1 MARPVLLL
9 TRPRQAS
16 LDFAASLG
24 EGVAAEVVIAPLIA
38 IEPVGEVPGLDGF
51 AGVIVTS
58 GHAVAR
64 LGKALRGRQVFTVG
78 EQTAEAA
85 AAFGANA
92 HCLGA
97 TVDAFID
104 RIEEVATPAI
114 YLHGQHVSSDIEDV
128 ARARGLDVSAQVIY
142 DQVPCPMQEDA
153 LRAVRSGRGVVAPV
167 FSRRSADLL
176 IRALA
181 GSAQRPVFVAI
192 SDAVGERLA
201 GHGEVAV
208 AETPDAG
215 AMRRAVLE
223 VIGTAGLAGGLGALR
238 L

>member
-38 IEPVGEVPGLDGF
+38 IEPVGEVPDLDGF

-64 LGKALRGRQVFTVG
+64 LGEALRGRRVFTVG
-78 EQTAEAA
+78 ERTAEAA
-85 AAFGANA
+85 AAFGATA
-92 HCLGA
+92 RCLGA

-104 RIEEVATPAI
+104 RLGEVATPAI
-114 YLHGQHVSSDIEDV
+114 YLHGRHVSTDLARVAQSRRSDV
-128 ARARGLDVSAQVIY
+128 TARVIY
-142 DQVPCPMQEDA
+142 DQVPRPLEEDA
-153 LRAVRSGRGVVAPV
+153 LRAARGGRTVVAPV

-176 IRALA
+176 TRALA
-181 GSAQRPVFVAI
+181 GDASPPLFVAI
-192 SDAVGERLA
+192 SDAVADRLRA
-201 GHGEVAV
+201 HGEVVV

-223 VIGTAGLAGGLGALR
+223 VIGAAGLAGGPDALR